1 MAASIAVDGAP
12 SLEND
17 EGDLGGKT
25 KSPAVTPQKI
35 RELIDGG
42 IAPEESSLEG
52 KDTSASSEAENGPS
66 QTDKLPFESTSKEAY
81 FNRVETFTI
90 SFFFFLVLQGLLYH

>member
-1 MAASIAVDGAP
+1 MAVSMMVDGTPA
-12 SLEND
+12 LEID
-17 EGDLGGKT
+17 EGDLGSKT

-52 KDTSASSEAENGPS
+52 
-66 QTDKLPFESTSKEAY
+66 
-81 FNRVETFTI
+81 
-90 SFFFFLVLQGLLYH
+90 